1 MDTKVKGIVLNSKDY
16 KESDK
21 LLSILSLEKGKILV
35 VAKGVKKAKSKFKA
49 YAQPFCFANFEL
61 TGSKNGAY
69 VLTGVN
75 EIENFYSLTSNINKF
90 EYAFCILEIAEK
102 ICKENVLYP
111 RLFLEIL
118 KSLQALTDEE
128 INEKTVLIKFIL
140 NLLNFEG
147 VNINLNKCTSCKSVL
162 VGDVFLD
169 MQTCETLCTACKN
182 TNCVKLEKSAFS
194 TLKIISQNDY
204 KSFKTIKLKESF
216 LTNCRMAVFSYMDIM
231 QRIYWFERVFLMT
244 NSMLFIIL

>member
-1 MDTKVKGIVLNSKDY
+1 MDTKVKGIVLNCKDY

-21 LLSILSLEKGKILV
+21 LLSILSLELGKILV

-61 TGSKNGAY
+61 TNSKNGAY

-75 EIENFYSLTSNINKF
+75 EIENFYSLTSDINKF

-118 KSLQALTDEE
+118 KCLQALINEKV
-128 INEKTVLIKFIL
+128 NEKTVLIKFIL
-140 NLLNFEG
+140 NVLNFEG
-147 VNINLNKCTSCKSVL
+147 VNINLNKCTSCKSAL
-162 VGDVFLD
+162 VGDVYLD
-169 MQTCETLCTACKN
+169 IQTCETLCTACKN
-182 TNCVKLEKSAFS
+182 INCVKLEKSTFS
-194 TLKIISQNDY
+194 TLKIISQSNYNLLQTLKLKENFLASCLDIIL
-204 KSFKTIKLKESF
+204 KTLMNKFEIKLKS
-216 LTNCRMAVFSYMDIM
+216 
-231 QRIYWFERVFLMT
+231 
-244 NSMLFIIL
+244 ILIF